1 MTWIVPAGKY
11 QMVTNAAWERKFL
24 LQALTHL
31 LRHNHRDYGCPVSA
45 HRWLVQPSN
54 LHCGAIDV
62 ALFVLI
68 IGGFLGVVKKPGQ

>member
-11 QMVTNAAWERKFL
+11 QMVKMPHWERKFL

-31 LRHNHRDYGCPVSA
+31 LRHTTGYYGCPVSA
-45 HRWLVQPSN
+45 HRRLVQPSN
-54 LHCGAIDV
+54 YTAGAIDV

-68 IGGFLGVVKKPGQ
+68 IGGFLE